1 MMDLNEDSMYRPIS
15 NKGCNNYFTEELSI
29 LKQQSWKMSPSK
41 KWGVK
46 WRLKKPSPTGSQ
58 SSQVN
63 EFFSYMFSYV
73 FICFFFFWSDF
84 FLGLDQQFSRGWSSY
99 LLYIKPEDFSGCQAP
114 VGRFLFF
121 FLAKMN
127 WGFSSM
133 NSLFF
138 LKEPSNLL
146 LLCIWLLSD
155 YPLVN

>member
-1 MMDLNEDSMYRPIS
+1 MMDLNEDSMYRPIP

-73 FICFFFFWSDF
+73 FICFF
-84 FLGLDQQFSRGWSSY
+84 Y
-99 LLYIKPEDFSGCQAP
+99 L
-114 VGRFLFF
+114 VRFLLGFRSAVFQRLIIIFAIYKTRRFQRLPSPCWPILVF